1 MKPQEYETKRSWI
14 LFIWKNFLN
23 DGPFKKKRRFFSNS
37 SGSVRQISKSYGTL
51 KILHLKLNLQ
61 CIISYFACIVVCT
74 VTSV

>member
-1 MKPQEYETKRSWI
+1 MKPQEYETKRSLI

-23 DGPFKKKRRFFSNS
+23 DGPFKKKTRFFSNS
-37 SGSVRQISKSYGTL
+37 SGSVRQINKSYGTL
-51 KILHLKLNLQ
+51 KILHIKLQ